1 MNKRFAPQYLKVKD
15 VDREN
20 FTIRFVFSSGIVDR
34 HGEIID
40 QKGWK
45 LENYLNNPV
54 VLWGHDQSKFP
65 IGKAANMGIFND
77 KLEGDVIFAYNEN
90 PEAAIAFELCAGGF
104 LSAGSVGFM
113 NLKWMYDDVN
123 DLLTLLEN
131 ELFEFSIVNVP
142 ANPEAISKAIDAM
155 ESQNVDKKVIANV
168 KSFQEK
174 AVKAAADRF
183 KDLGDE
189 VKTEEEEKDEVAAD
203 PKKPEDGA
211 ATDEAPAEVTPPES
225 QTPANGADEDDSQ
238 VEPSE
243 EEVKSALEVLY
254 KSKREV
260 IKASVKEL
268 SSRLNDAHE
277 DIKDSKVDA
286 TPTQGL
292 KKGLSN
298 RHINSLVRSLLSSK
312 S

>member
-1 MNKRFAPQYLKVKD
+1 MNKKFAPQYLKVKE

-20 FTIRFVFSSGIVDR
+20 FRIRFVFSSGIVDR
-34 HGEIID
+34 HGEVID

-45 LENYLNNPV
+45 LDNYLKNPV

-65 IGKAANMGIFND
+65 IGRTENMSNIGQ
-77 KLEGDVIFAYNEN
+77 LEGDVIFAYNEN

-113 NLKWMYDDVN
+113 NLKWMYDEEK

-142 ANPEAISKAIDAM
+142 ANPEAIAKAIGEM
-155 ESQNVDKKVIANV
+155 ESKNVDKKVIANV
-168 KSFQEK
+168 KAFGEK
-174 AVKAAADRF
+174 AKQNLADRF
-183 KDLGDE
+183 KDLGEEAKPEDE
-189 VKTEEEEKDEVAAD
+189 DEEEGPKPEIKPEEEKPEESPAAGD
-203 PKKPEDGA
+203 SNAPE
-211 ATDEAPAEVTPPES
+211 
-225 QTPANGADEDDSQ
+225 ADE
-238 VEPSE
+238 PTE
-243 EEVKSALEVLY
+243 EEVKAALDVLF

-260 IKASVKEL
+260 ITASVKEL
-268 SSRLNDAHE
+268 SSRLNDAKE
-277 DIKDSKVDA
+277 DKKDSQVEA
-286 TPTQGL
+286 TPSQKGL

-298 RHINSLVRSLLSSK
+298 RHINSLVRSLLNSK

>member
-1 MNKRFAPQYLKVKD
+1 MNKKFAPQYLKVKE

-20 FTIRFVFSSGIVDR
+20 FTIRFVFSSGVVDR

-45 LENYLNNPV
+45 LENYLKNPV

-65 IGKAANMGIFND
+65 IAKAANMTNNGQ
-77 KLEGDVIFAYNEN
+77 LEGDVIFAYNEN

-113 NLKWMYDDVN
+113 NLKWMYDEES

-142 ANPEAISKAIDAM
+142 ANPEAIAKAIGDM
-155 ESQNVDKKVIANV
+155 EAKNVDKKVIENV
-168 KSFQEK
+168 KAFGEK
-174 AVKAAADRF
+174 AKANLADRF
-183 KDLGDE
+183 KDLGE
-189 VKTEEEEKDEVAAD
+189 EQNAAPETEPAGEEEI
-203 PKKPEDGA
+203 PPSPEDLDVD
-211 ATDEAPAEVTPPES
+211 TAEKK
-225 QTPANGADEDDSQ
+225 
-238 VEPSE
+238 EPGD
-243 EEVKSALEVLY
+243 EEVKSALEVLF
-254 KSKREV
+254 KSNREV

-268 SSRLNDAHE
+268 SNRLNDAQE
-277 DIKDSKVDA
+277 DKKDSQVDA
-286 TPTQGL
+286 TPSQEGL
-292 KKGLSN
+292 KKGFSN
-298 RHINSLVRSLLSSK
+298 THINNLVRSLLNSK